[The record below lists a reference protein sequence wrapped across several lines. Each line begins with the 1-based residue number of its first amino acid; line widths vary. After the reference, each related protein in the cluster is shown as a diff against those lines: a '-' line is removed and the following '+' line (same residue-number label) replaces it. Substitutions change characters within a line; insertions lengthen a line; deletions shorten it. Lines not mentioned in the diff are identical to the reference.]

1 MEVVGAAP
9 GIRNEVDG
17 LGLTVGV
24 WLEILCNHGVHVS
37 FDVRLPCVLRCDGI
51 NNGWGGRSSRVR
63 PCGPLGG
70 AGYASLM
77 HTATD
82 FVCRLYVA
90 SEELR
95 VRLRPRHRI
104 ARVNIP
110 RVLLTLGGIMSA
122 LMSALMSASL
132 TSILVFCFFQS
143 GGASSSDSSLSQS
156 SNIVRDTFEHAP
168 ESTDAA
174 EAAESG
180 GESSGADAAGGV
192 CECAIAGGSCDNC
205 CGAVIYWGSRGGGHG
220 CKYL

>member
-1 MEVVGAAP
+1 MVRGPLLGYGFRSFAIMAFMSLSKPGFRVSCDATVSIMDGAVGARELDLA
-9 GIRNEVDG
+9 
-17 LGLTVGV
+17 
-24 WLEILCNHGVHVS
+24 
-37 FDVRLPCVLRCDGI
+37 VR
-51 NNGWGGRSSRVR
+51 W
-63 PCGPLGG
+63 GG

-95 VRLRPRHRI
+95 VRLRPRHI
-104 ARVNIP
+104 ITRVNIP

>member
-1 MEVVGAAP
+1 
-9 GIRNEVDG
+9 
-17 LGLTVGV
+17 
-24 WLEILCNHGVHVS
+24 
-37 FDVRLPCVLRCDGI
+37 
-51 NNGWGGRSSRVR
+51 
-63 PCGPLGG
+63 
-70 AGYASLM
+70 
-77 HTATD
+77 
-82 FVCRLYVA
+82 
-90 SEELR
+90 
-95 VRLRPRHRI
+95 
-104 ARVNIP
+104 
-110 RVLLTLGGIMSA
+110 MSA

-174 EAAESG
+174 CVVNVLINGTDAAESG

-205 CGAVIYWGSRGGGHG
+205 CGAVIYWGRRGGGHG